1 MSMKRTN
8 QIALAWILLAGGISI
23 FWGSSL
29 GKPENRWVDFKAV
42 YYGARC
48 LLEHHNPYNVS
59 ELDDVYRAEGGESPS
74 ETFTAHQTVTLFVNL
89 PTTFIF
95 IAPLAM
101 LPWGA
106 AHVLWII
113 ITAVS
118 LIFAAFL
125 MWNIGADYAPVI
137 SVGLICLILAN
148 SEVLFLTGNTAG
160 IIVSLCVVAVWCFLN
175 KRFELAGVLCLSVSL
190 AIKPHD
196 AGLVWLFFLLAGHA
210 LMDFSL
216 QTDTIAVCKCRR
228 ANHMIQQAVPW
239 YYWLTAHALL
249 HGAAVGLVVA
259 MGYPGNWNLIVGF
272 GLAETLIHWVIDY
285 GKCEKLYN
293 IHIDQGL
300 HILCKLVWWGMLAGG
315 VVTDSP
321 TILGTPTL

>member
-1 MSMKRTN
+1 M
-8 QIALAWILLAGGISI
+8 
-23 FWGSSL
+23 
-29 GKPENRWVDFKAV
+29 
-42 YYGARC
+42 
-48 LLEHHNPYNVS
+48 
-59 ELDDVYRAEGGESPS
+59 
-74 ETFTAHQTVTLFVNL
+74 
-89 PTTFIF
+89 
-95 IAPLAM
+95 
-101 LPWGA
+101 
-106 AHVLWII
+106 
-113 ITAVS
+113 
-118 LIFAAFL
+118 
-125 MWNIGADYAPVI
+125 
-137 SVGLICLILAN
+137 
-148 SEVLFLTGNTAG
+148 
-160 IIVSLCVVAVWCFLN
+160 
-175 KRFELAGVLCLSVSL
+175 
-190 AIKPHD
+190 
-196 AGLVWLFFLLAGHA
+196 LFFLLAGHA